1 MANMR
6 TSIAFA
12 LFWVNLIVASLNIYF
27 SVSIGNHFAPSSDS
41 SSSSSSTDPYVY
53 SPYSSSRISPY
64 IPSSSSYRP
73 TTNPYNPTYSPTRPT
88 YNPYTPTYNPYTPTY
103 KPTIPTFK
111 PTIPTFRPTIKIPS
125 IKFRFIQS
133 PDSGSNERILE
144 NNTNYFLEEEN
155 QTTKELRKLSIQ
167 DVRNS
172 LLFVNFGSFLFIL
185 MLLMSF
191 YSTKNEC
198 CCNVDENDRNALC
211 AAGCCCACCECC
223 YECSFTFS
231 GIFFLRG
238 TEDPRLKIQM
248 MFLILILFVFLVIYA
263 PIKACGK
270 HITRIVSL
278 IGLILINLVLAILSF
293 ISGNGKFC
301 ILMGVL
307 SLFTAILDFLGL
319 VLPNCGSCEKLS
331 YEYLYSYDQ
340 TTKEDSNPQQL
351 LIFPQQNVNSN
362 EEEIYNKPE
371 AEVPNQVNQNDYPN
385 STNTN
390 PGYDNNIEDSTNAP
404 APIYQVDDNNYS
416 SNQVEN
422 DITINYPKPE

>member
-27 SVSIGNHFAPSSDS
+27 SGSIGNHFARSSKS
-41 SSSSSSTDPYVY
+41 SSSSSSTDPSVY

-64 IPSSSSYRP
+64 IPSSSSYKP
-73 TTNPYNPTYSPTRPT
+73 TTTPYNPTYTPTTPT

-111 PTIPTFRPTIKIPS
+111 PTIPTFKPTIRFPG

-144 NNTNYFLEEEN
+144 NNTNYFLEKEN
-155 QTTKELRKLSIQ
+155 QTTKELRKLSNQ

-172 LLFVNFGSFLFIL
+172 LLYVNLGSFLFIL
-185 MLLMSF
+185 MLMMSF
-191 YSTKNEC
+191 YTTKNEC
-198 CCNVDENDRNALC
+198 CCNEDEDDRNALC
-211 AAGCCCACCECC
+211 AAGCCCACCDCC
-223 YECSFTFS
+223 YECSFTFN

-248 MFLILILFVFLVIYA
+248 MFLILILLIFLVIYA

-270 HITRIVSL
+270 HATRIVSL
-278 IGLILINLVLAILSF
+278 IGLLLINLVLAILGF
-293 ISGNGKFC
+293 ISGSDKFC

-307 SLFTAILDFLGL
+307 SLVTAILDFLGL

-331 YEYLYSYDQ
+331 YEYLNSYDQ

-351 LIFPQQNVNSN
+351 LIFPTQNVNSN

-371 AEVPNQVNQNDYPN
+371 AEVPNQVNQYDYPN
-385 STNTN
+385 YTDTT
-390 PGYDNNIEDSTNAP
+390 PGYDYNIRDSTNAP
-404 APIYQVDDNNYS
+404 APIYQVDDNNYR

-422 DITINYPKPE
+422 DIPINYPKPE

>member
-27 SVSIGNHFAPSSDS
+27 SVSIGNQNSSSSGS
-41 SSSSSSTDPYVY
+41 SSSSSSTDPPV
-53 SPYSSSRISPY
+53 YSSSSGIS
-64 IPSSSSYRP
+64 
-73 TTNPYNPTYSPTRPT
+73 
-88 YNPYTPTYNPYTPTY
+88 
-103 KPTIPTFK
+103 
-111 PTIPTFRPTIKIPS
+111 TFRPTIKPYIPS
-125 IKFRFIQS
+125 SIFKPTINPSTFRPTVPSYLPSVNPFAHTTNPFAPKTNPFAPTYNPFKPKYNPFAPKTNPFS
-133 PDSGSNERILE
+133 PTYNPFKPKY
-144 NNTNYFLEEEN
+144 YFLEDEN
-155 QTTKELRKLSIQ
+155 QTPNELRKLSIS
-167 DVRNS
+167 DIRYS
-172 LLFVNFGSFLFIL
+172 LLFVNISSFLFIIML
-185 MLLMSF
+185 MMSF
-191 YSTKNEC
+191 YATKNEC
-198 CCNVDENDRNALC
+198 CCNEDENDRNALC
-211 AAGCCCACCECC
+211 AAGCCCACCDCC

-238 TEDPRLKIQM
+238 TENPKAKIT
-248 MFLILILFVFLVIYA
+248 LIVLIIILFVFLVIYA
-263 PIKACGK
+263 AIKACGK
-270 HITRIVSL
+270 LATRIVSL

-293 ISGNGKFC
+293 ISGSDKFC

-307 SLFTAILDFLGL
+307 SLVTAILDFLGL
-319 VLPNCGSCEKLS
+319 VLPNCSSCEKLS

-351 LIFPQQNVNSN
+351 LIFPQENVNSN

-371 AEVPNQVNQNDYPN
+371 AEVPNQVNQYDYPN
-385 STNTN
+385 STDTN
-390 PGYDNNIEDSTNAP
+390 PGYDYHIRDSTNAP

>member
-27 SVSIGNHFAPSSDS
+27 SVSIGNHFSSSSDS

-53 SPYSSSRISPY
+53 SPYSSSRISPH

-73 TTNPYNPTYSPTRPT
+73 TTNPYNPTYSPT
-88 YNPYTPTYNPYTPTY
+88 TPTYNPYTPTY

-155 QTTKELRKLSIQ
+155 QTPKELRKLSIS
-167 DVRNS
+167 DIRYS
-172 LLFVNFGSFLFIL
+172 LLFVNISSFLFIIML
-185 MLLMSF
+185 MMSF
-191 YSTKNEC
+191 YTTKNEC
-198 CCNVDENDRNALC
+198 CCNEDENDRNALC
-211 AAGCCCACCECC
+211 AAGCCCACCDCC

-238 TEDPRLKIQM
+238 TENPKAKIT
-248 MFLILILFVFLVIYA
+248 LIVLIIILFVFLVIYA
-263 PIKACGK
+263 AIKACGK
-270 HITRIVSL
+270 LATRIVSL

-293 ISGNGKFC
+293 ISGSDKFC

-307 SLFTAILDFLGL
+307 SLFTAILNFLGL

-351 LIFPQQNVNSN
+351 LIFPQENVNSN

-371 AEVPNQVNQNDYPN
+371 PEVPNQVNQNDYPN
-385 STNTN
+385 YTDTN
-390 PGYDNNIEDSTNAP
+390 PGYDYNIRDSTNAP
-404 APIYQVDDNNYS
+404 APIYQVEDNNYS